1 MFVKGFLYKLS
12 IHFDEDETKCIL
24 LSKEKYLLELN
35 IIFDNNIVIEFDF
48 IQYIE
53 YHGCYLDTNIN
64 GELSGPSVWNK
75 LKKNFKVFK
84 HYHFV

>member
-48 IQYIE
+48 I
-53 YHGCYLDTNIN
+53 
-64 GELSGPSVWNK
+64 
-75 LKKNFKVFK
+75 
-84 HYHFV
+84 